1 MLGNRNPNPLFS
13 KFICYNNLLKVK
25 PICLIDVGAWGG
37 PQPLWQPLLGC
48 LKFIGFDFN
57 EQECSRLNAGYKQ
70 QSLDVTF
77 YPYAIYDSKIRKK
90 FYVTKFPPA
99 SGFIPGNNDFLSRF
113 LAFVPNNLEVV
124 KEFEI
129 ETVNIDTF
137 VKDQHIA
144 YVDFIKVD
152 VEGVEF
158 SVLKGAQGCLSNMLG
173 VETELN
179 IGPVRDPDN
188 FSNIDTLLRKYGFH
202 LFDMN
207 IARYPRKTLPR
218 GYLSYEGSSF
228 KIDSPQKYGQILTG
242 DAVYLR
248 DPVFERKNGLK
259 YFEWNDVNVLKM
271 ALLYELYMLQ
281 DCAIELLLEYQS
293 NFSSDLPFSHFY
305 ELLTPLVNGFGRVS
319 YKDYIHVSNSL
330 PWAEMEMYKR
340 HWIK

>member
-1 MLGNRNPNPLFS
+1 
-13 KFICYNNLLKVK
+13 
-25 PICLIDVGAWGG
+25 
-37 PQPLWQPLLGC
+37 
-48 LKFIGFDFN
+48 
-57 EQECSRLNAGYKQ
+57 
-70 QSLDVTF
+70 
-77 YPYAIYDSKIRKK
+77 
-90 FYVTKFPPA
+90 
-99 SGFIPGNNDFLSRF
+99 
-113 LAFVPNNLEVV
+113 
-124 KEFEI
+124 
-129 ETVNIDTF
+129 
-137 VKDQHIA
+137 
-144 YVDFIKVD
+144 
-152 VEGVEF
+152 
-158 SVLKGAQGCLSNMLG
+158 
-173 VETELN
+173 
-179 IGPVRDPDN
+179 
-188 FSNIDTLLRKYGFH
+188 
-202 LFDMN
+202 MN

-281 DCAIELLLEYQS
+281 DCAIELLQEYQS

-330 PWAEMEMYKR
+330 PWPEMEMYKR